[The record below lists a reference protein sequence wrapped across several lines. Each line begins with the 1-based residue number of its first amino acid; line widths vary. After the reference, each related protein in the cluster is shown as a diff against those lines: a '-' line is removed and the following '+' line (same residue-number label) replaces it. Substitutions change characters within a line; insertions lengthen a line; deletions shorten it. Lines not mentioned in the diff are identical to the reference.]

1 MDNKKPKTSL
11 ETKSSKLKEELNSIQ
26 SSFTGIIDKQNSQI
40 KKKYKCPELLKRKYK
55 LNFDDDLPYHIKK
68 KFTKN
73 ILLSEKDDKIV
84 LISNNEYIKNN
95 KETKEEKSSNKL
107 PSVNTSKNKIKIDS
121 KYHLQNNTNNEET
134 KDNCNIKDILNEISE
149 ISADLELFEMEKR
162 KRKMMKLIELMADK
176 LDNNIT
182 NPNELI
188 NLFMLNKKNV

>member
-1 MDNKKPKTSL
+1 MDNKKQKTSL
-11 ETKSSKLKEELNSIQ
+11 ETKSTKLKEELNSMQ
-26 SSFTGIIDKQNSQI
+26 SSFTGIIDKENSQI
-40 KKKYKCPELLKRKYK
+40 KKKYKCPELLRRKCK
-55 LNFDDDLPYHIKK
+55 LNFDEDLPYHIKK

-121 KYHLQNNTNNEET
+121 KSHLQNNTNNEET
-134 KDNCNIKDILNEISE
+134 KDNCNLKDILNEISE

>member
-1 MDNKKPKTSL
+1 MDNKKQKTSL
-11 ETKSSKLKEELNSIQ
+11 ETKSTKLKEELNSIQ
-26 SSFTGIIDKQNSQI
+26 SSFTGIIDKENSQI
-40 KKKYKCPELLKRKYK
+40 KKKYKCPELLRRKCK
-55 LNFDDDLPYHIKK
+55 LNFDEDLPYHIKK

-95 KETKEEKSSNKL
+95 KENKEEKSSNKL
-107 PSVNTSKNKIKIDS
+107 PTVNTTKNKIKVDS
-121 KYHLQNNTNNEET
+121 KSHLQNNSNNEET

-188 NLFMLNKKNV
+188 NLFMLNKKIV

>member
-1 MDNKKPKTSL
+1 MDNKKQKTSL
-11 ETKSSKLKEELNSIQ
+11 ETKSTKLKEELNSMQ
-26 SSFTGIIDKQNSQI
+26 SSFTGIIDKENSQI
-40 KKKYKCPELLKRKYK
+40 KKKYKCPELLRRKCK
-55 LNFDDDLPYHIKK
+55 LNFDEDLPYHIRK
-68 KFTKN
+68 KFTKS

-95 KETKEEKSSNKL
+95 KETKEDKSSNKL
-107 PSVNTSKNKIKIDS
+107 PSVNISKNKLKVDS
-121 KYHLQNNTNNEET
+121 KSHLQNNTNNEET

-188 NLFMLNKKNV
+188 NLFMLNKKIV

>member
-1 MDNKKPKTSL
+1 MDNKKQKTSL
-11 ETKSSKLKEELNSIQ
+11 ETKSTKLKEELNSMQ
-26 SSFTGIIDKQNSQI
+26 SSFTGIIDKENSQI
-40 KKKYKCPELLKRKYK
+40 KKKYKCPELLRRKCK
-55 LNFDDDLPYHIKK
+55 LNFDEDLPYHIKK

-107 PSVNTSKNKIKIDS
+107 PSVNTSKNMIKIDS
-121 KYHLQNNTNNEET
+121 KSHLQNNTNNEET
-134 KDNCNIKDILNEISE
+134 KDNCNLKDILNEISE

-188 NLFMLNKKNV
+188 NLFNLNKKIV

>member
-1 MDNKKPKTSL
+1 MENKKQKTPL
-11 ETKSSKLKEELNSIQ
+11 ETKSTKLKEELNSIQ
-26 SSFTGIIDKQNSQI
+26 SSFTGIIDKENSQI
-40 KKKYKCPELLKRKYK
+40 KKKYKCPELLKRKCKY
-55 LNFDDDLPYHIKK
+55 NFDEDLPYHIRK

-84 LISNNEYIKNN
+84 LISNNEYIRNN

-107 PSVNTSKNKIKIDS
+107 PSVNTSKNKLKVDS
-121 KYHLQNNTNNEET
+121 KSHSQNNLNNEET
-134 KDNCNIKDILNEISE
+134 HDNNNIKDILNEISE

-182 NPNELI
+182 NPKELI
-188 NLFMLNKKNV
+188 DLFTLNKKMV

>member
-1 MDNKKPKTSL
+1 MDNKKQKTSL
-11 ETKSSKLKEELNSIQ
+11 ETKSIKSNLELNSIQ
-26 SSFTGIIDKQNSQI
+26 SSFTGIIDKENSQI
-40 KKKYKCPELLKRKYK
+40 KKKYKCPELLRRKCK
-55 LNFDDDLPYHIKK
+55 LNFDEDLPYHIRK
-68 KFTKN
+68 KFTKS

-121 KYHLQNNTNNEET
+121 KSHLQNNTNNEET
-134 KDNCNIKDILNEISE
+134 KDNCNLKDILNEISE

-188 NLFMLNKKNV
+188 NLFNLNKKIV

>member
-1 MDNKKPKTSL
+1 MENKKQKTPL
-11 ETKSSKLKEELNSIQ
+11 ETKSTKLKEELNSIQ
-26 SSFTGIIDKQNSQI
+26 SSFTGIIDKENSQI
-40 KKKYKCPELLKRKYK
+40 KKKYKCPELLKRKCKY
-55 LNFDDDLPYHIKK
+55 NFDEDLPYHIRK

-84 LISNNEYIKNN
+84 LISNNEYIRNN

-107 PSVNTSKNKIKIDS
+107 PSVNTSKNKLKVDS
-121 KYHLQNNTNNEET
+121 KSHSQNNLNNEEIH
-134 KDNCNIKDILNEISE
+134 DNNNIKDILNEISE

-182 NPNELI
+182 NPKELI
-188 NLFMLNKKNV
+188 DLFTLNKKMV

>member
-1 MDNKKPKTSL
+1 MDNKKQKTSL
-11 ETKSSKLKEELNSIQ
+11 ETKSTKSNLELNSIQ
-26 SSFTGIIDKQNSQI
+26 SSFTGIIDKENSQI
-40 KKKYKCPELLKRKYK
+40 KKKYKCPELLRRKCK
-55 LNFDDDLPYHIKK
+55 LNFDEDLPYHIRK
-68 KFTKN
+68 KFTKS

-95 KETKEEKSSNKL
+95 KENKEEKSSNKL
-107 PSVNTSKNKIKIDS
+107 PTVNTTKNKIKVDS
-121 KYHLQNNTNNEET
+121 KSHLQNNTNNEET

-188 NLFMLNKKNV
+188 NLFMLNKKIV

>member
-1 MDNKKPKTSL
+1 MDNKKQKTSL
-11 ETKSSKLKEELNSIQ
+11 ETKSIKSNLELNSIQ
-26 SSFTGIIDKQNSQI
+26 SSFTGIIDKENSQI
-40 KKKYKCPELLKRKYK
+40 KKKYKCPELLRRKCK
-55 LNFDDDLPYHIKK
+55 LNFDEDLPYHIKK

-107 PSVNTSKNKIKIDS
+107 PSVNTTKNKIKVDS
-121 KYHLQNNTNNEET
+121 KSHLQNNTNNEET

-188 NLFMLNKKNV
+188 NLFNLNKKIV

>member
-1 MDNKKPKTSL
+1 MDNKKQKTSL
-11 ETKSSKLKEELNSIQ
+11 ETKSTKSNLELNSIQ
-26 SSFTGIIDKQNSQI
+26 SSFTGIIDKENSQI
-40 KKKYKCPELLKRKYK
+40 KKKYKCPELLRRKCK
-55 LNFDDDLPYHIKK
+55 LNFDEDLPYHIRK
-68 KFTKN
+68 KFTKS

-121 KYHLQNNTNNEET
+121 KSHLQNNTNNEET

-188 NLFMLNKKNV
+188 NLFNLNKKIV

>member
-1 MDNKKPKTSL
+1 MDNKKQKTSL
-11 ETKSSKLKEELNSIQ
+11 ETKSTKLKEELNSIQ
-26 SSFTGIIDKQNSQI
+26 SSFTGIIDKENSQI
-40 KKKYKCPELLKRKYK
+40 KKKYKCPELLRRKCK
-55 LNFDDDLPYHIKK
+55 LNFDEDLPYHIRK
-68 KFTKN
+68 KFTKS

-95 KETKEEKSSNKL
+95 KENKEEKSSNKL
-107 PSVNTSKNKIKIDS
+107 PTVNTTKNKIKVDS
-121 KYHLQNNTNNEET
+121 KSHLQNNSNNEET

-188 NLFMLNKKNV
+188 NLFMLNKKIV

>member
-1 MDNKKPKTSL
+1 MDNKKQKTSL
-11 ETKSSKLKEELNSIQ
+11 ETKSTKLKEELNSIQ
-26 SSFTGIIDKQNSQI
+26 SSFTGIIDKENSQI
-40 KKKYKCPELLKRKYK
+40 KKKYKCPELLRRKCK
-55 LNFDDDLPYHIKK
+55 LNFDEDLPYHIRK
-68 KFTKN
+68 KFTKS

-107 PSVNTSKNKIKIDS
+107 PSVNTTKNKIKVDS
-121 KYHLQNNTNNEET
+121 KSHLQNNTNNEET

-188 NLFMLNKKNV
+188 NLFMLNKKIV

>member
-1 MDNKKPKTSL
+1 MDNKKQKTSL
-11 ETKSSKLKEELNSIQ
+11 ETKSTKSNLELNSIQ
-26 SSFTGIIDKQNSQI
+26 SSFTGIIDKENSQI
-40 KKKYKCPELLKRKYK
+40 KKKYKCPELLRRKCK
-55 LNFDDDLPYHIKK
+55 LNFDEDLPYHIRK
-68 KFTKN
+68 KFTKS

-95 KETKEEKSSNKL
+95 KENKEEKSSNKL
-107 PSVNTSKNKIKIDS
+107 PSVNTTKNKLTVDS
-121 KYHLQNNTNNEET
+121 KSHLQNNTNNEET

-188 NLFMLNKKNV
+188 NLFMLNKKIV

>member
-1 MDNKKPKTSL
+1 MDNKKQKTSL
-11 ETKSSKLKEELNSIQ
+11 ETKSTKLKEELNSIQ
-26 SSFTGIIDKQNSQI
+26 SSFTGIIDKENSQI
-40 KKKYKCPELLKRKYK
+40 KKKYKCPELLRRKCK
-55 LNFDDDLPYHIKK
+55 LNFDEDLPYNIKK
-68 KFTKN
+68 KFNKN

-121 KYHLQNNTNNEET
+121 KSHLQNNTNNEET
-134 KDNCNIKDILNEISE
+134 QDNCNLKDILNEISE

-188 NLFMLNKKNV
+188 NLFNLNKKIV